1 MIGAMAAGLVF
12 TAVHSVPAYSRL
24 ASSARTVRHY
34 LRDFR
39 SAKDLSPAE
48 RLLFS
53 VLLAKSEKRP
63 EAKSQA
69 VAAQSMEAAN
79 STF

>member
-12 TAVHSVPAYSRL
+12 TAVHTIPAYGRL

-34 LRDFR
+34 LRDFNR

-53 VLLAKSEKRP
+53 MLMAESEDR
-63 EAKSQA
+63 
-69 VAAQSMEAAN
+69 
-79 STF
+79 

>member
-1 MIGAMAAGLVF
+1 MIGTMAAGLVF
-12 TAVHSVPAYSRL
+12 TAVQSAPAYCRL

-39 SAKDLSPAE
+39 TAKDLSPAE

-53 VLLAKSEKRP
+53 VLLAKGEKP
-63 EAKSQA
+63 AP
-69 VAAQSMEAAN
+69 AN
-79 STF
+79 AEPSTF